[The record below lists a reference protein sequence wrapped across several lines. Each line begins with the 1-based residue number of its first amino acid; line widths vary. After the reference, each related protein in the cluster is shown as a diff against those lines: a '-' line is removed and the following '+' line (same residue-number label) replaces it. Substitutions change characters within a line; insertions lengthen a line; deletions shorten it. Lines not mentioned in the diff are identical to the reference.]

1 MDKNCTTENW
11 PDGWRILCVRLDNL
25 GDVLMTTPAF
35 RAMKSAWPNCQL
47 TLLTSSAGAGIG
59 RYCPDID
66 AVIRFDVPWVQGGQN
81 NAEAITNMATEL
93 KKQSFN
99 AAVVFTV
106 QSQNPLP
113 AAMLCYLAGIPKV
126 LGYCRENPYQL
137 MTNWVPDPEVLVA
150 TRHEVDRQLALVENV
165 GCPRPNDL
173 CLQVRVGESDL
184 QTARKLLKRY
194 GLDTAHPWLILHP
207 GVSEAKRRYPADQFA
222 AVAQTL
228 IDEHDY
234 QLVLTGT
241 TDEYDLAETIRSKL
255 GGRAIN
261 LAGKLSLGQFIAL
274 IADAPV
280 LLSNNTGPVHIAA
293 AVQTPVV
300 VVYAK
305 TNPQHTP
312 WNVPSQVLYTNVPS
326 ELRSRNVLLQH
337 FPEPAE
343 PMASPEAIV
352 EAILRLASSHLMAY
366 SGEPASLVRRL
377 K

>member
-1 MDKNCTTENW
+1 MTNKNW
-11 PDGWRILCVRLDNL
+11 PDGSRILCVRLDNL

-35 RAMKSAWPNCQL
+35 QAMKSAWPNCQL
-47 TLLTSSAGAGIG
+47 TLLTSSAGAGVG
-59 RYCPDID
+59 RYVPAID
-66 AVIRFDVPWVQGGQN
+66 AVIRFDVPWVQGGDN
-81 NAEAITNMATEL
+81 EPEAIVDMANEL
-93 KKQSFN
+93 KKQHFD

-150 TRHEVDRQLALVENV
+150 TRHEVDRQLALVETV
-165 GCPRPNDL
+165 GCQRPNDL
-173 CLQVRVGESDL
+173 RLQLRIEENDR
-184 QTARKLLKRY
+184 QTARELLERY
-194 GLDTAHPWLILHP
+194 GLDAARPWLILHP

-222 AVAQTL
+222 AVARTL

-241 TDEYDLAETIRSKL
+241 ADEYELAESIRRKL

-261 LAGKLSLGQFIAL
+261 VAGGLSLGQFIAL
-274 IADAPV
+274 VADAPV

-352 EAILRLASSHLMAY
+352 EAVLRLATSSL
-366 SGEPASLVRRL
+366 SLACGA
-377 K
+377 